1 MKRIN
6 SMLVKNKLAGRR
18 LVGAIPLSQ
27 GGMGLLFEGNRI
39 LDMKGYLLDQA
50 ESVNELAALKA
61 KARSMFQFELPEEQP
76 LVMKTENTRKMVVE
90 AGGEPLGVPEF
101 DVPWEPTRASAQE
114 RDEIRMR
121 RLSETRVIDDF
132 ALDEGFEV

>member
-1 MKRIN
+1 
-6 SMLVKNKLAGRR
+6 
-18 LVGAIPLSQ
+18 
-27 GGMGLLFEGNRI
+27 MGLLFEGNRI